1 MVMRRWCCALMVT
14 LFAAPLCGWTE
25 SGATSP
31 SRKFREVTDN
41 LETPVAIVP
50 DPRDATNLL
59 VADRSGLI
67 VSVDPRDG
75 RTSDVVDIESLVGSS
90 SPRGLLDIITER
102 SGDPR
107 TLFVSYLDPQGDL
120 VVGRFSLSR
129 AHSPLDEDSMTVV
142 VKIARLTMNTLGSS
156 MALGP
161 DGMLYIGTNDGE
173 GTTAPRTHTAQ
184 LPQTLLGKVIRIK
197 PGEKSGYSTPVDNP
211 FHNQQN
217 FQPEIWALGFRSP
230 EALRFTGN
238 SRQLLLLDSSE
249 RTNEINLVEPG
260 KNYGWDA
267 TDGNDCVTNGCALNS
282 FAQPI
287 LALPKDNPNSRL
299 VGGFTYSG
307 ELYQELRDTL
317 IFAETTSGTVYSA
330 KERSP
335 GTWERATIGR
345 VPKGAIAALGQGQN
359 STIYV
364 TTDTG
369 ELFEIR

>member
-1 MVMRRWCCALMVT
+1 MVVSRWCCALVLT

-25 SGATSP
+25 SSATSP

-50 DPRDATNLL
+50 DPRNATNLL
-59 VADRSGLI
+59 VAGRSGLI

-75 RTSDVVDIESLVGSS
+75 RTSAVVDIESLVGSS
-90 SPRGLLDIITER
+90 SPRGLVDIATET
-102 SGDPR
+102 SGDAR
-107 TLFVSYLDPQGDL
+107 ALFVGYLDPQGDL
-120 VVGRFSLSR
+120 VVGRFSLAR
-129 AHSPLDEDSMTVV
+129 ARSPLDEESMTVV
-142 VKIARLTMNTLGSS
+142 IKIARLTMNTLGSS

-173 GTTAPRTHTAQ
+173 GTTTPRTHTAQ

-238 SRQLLLLDSSE
+238 SKQLLLLDSSE

-267 TDGNDCVTNGCALNS
+267 TDVTTGCPLDS

-287 LALPKDNPNSRL
+287 LVLPKDNPNSRL

-317 IFAETTSGTVYSA
+317 VFAETTSGTVYSA

-335 GTWERATIGR
+335 GTWERSTIGR
-345 VPKGAIAALGQGQN
+345 VSTGAITALGQGQKG
-359 STIYV
+359 TIYV
-364 TTDTG
+364 ATERG
-369 ELFEIR
+369 ELFEVH